1 MSARQSKVAKARA
14 ALTSRLATLDAEGQ
28 RLRNAHNLLEQATR
42 REAELIEARANELV
56 EDLRDNLAKAQEEIT
71 HLRNVRGEALGKW
84 QEARDALEFS
94 RGLTQKQIDKNRQQA
109 ATLHRLG
116 TEVVYH
122 ENNARVW
129 RNVASVLGALAIVFG
144 ALLGNQLI

>member
-56 EDLRDNLAKAQEEIT
+56 EDLRDKLTRAETDIE
-71 HLRNVRGEALGKW
+71 HLRLVRGDLVAQLDRMKTGRELDQGRMD
-84 QEARDALEFS
+84 ARS
-94 RGLTQKQIDKNRQQA
+94 VRQT
-109 ATLHRLG
+109 ATIHRLE
-116 TEVVYH
+116 TEVAHH
-122 ENNARVW
+122 EGNATFW
-129 RNVASVLGALAIVFG
+129 RNVALAAGTLAIIFG
-144 ALLGNQLI
+144 GLLGNQLI